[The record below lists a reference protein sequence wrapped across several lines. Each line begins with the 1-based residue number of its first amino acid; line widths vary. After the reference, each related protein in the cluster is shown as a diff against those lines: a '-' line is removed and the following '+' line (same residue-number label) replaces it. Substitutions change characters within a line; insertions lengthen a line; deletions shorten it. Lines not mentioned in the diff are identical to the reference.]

1 VSLPSFKADYNLDS
15 SHWENDAT
23 GLANRNA
30 NITSFNVL
38 GAAIG
43 ALLVLDLNDRLG
55 RLVAWRL
62 ACIVWAS
69 GTLMQIFASGIY
81 GFLLFSRIWGGL
93 GAGALTVTGPLYLSE
108 IAPAKT
114 RGLVVGVYMVLL
126 LTFLATGEL

>member
-1 VSLPSFKADYNLDS
+1 MSLPSFKADYNLDP
-15 SHWENDAT
+15 SHWENNAT
-23 GLANRNA
+23 GLANRKA

-62 ACIVWAS
+62 GCIIWAS
-69 GTLMQIFASGIY
+69 GTLIQIFASGVY
-81 GFLLFSRIWGGL
+81 GLLLFSRIWGGL
-93 GAGALTVTGPLYLSE
+93 GAGALTVTAPLYLSE

-126 LTFLATGEL
+126 LVFLATGKL